1 MKAECCEPANEVFVD
16 FGTRLVSTDYKAFC
30 LKIRP
35 LNCIE
40 RRKPMFFRQR
50 TVNALVPE
58 QLNIT
63 IWELRNSC
71 EESYIHTAIA
81 YLTNVIAGSS
91 IRHVNGNGTMALA
104 KLYQQFPEKAGRE
117 RAEKANSKEARGST
131 SGASCRLHRI
141 VEIA

>member
-1 MKAECCEPANEVFVD
+1 MKAEGCEPANEVFMD

-35 LNCIE
+35 LNCLE
-40 RRKPMFFRQR
+40 RRKPMFFRQS

-71 EESYIHTAIA
+71 EESYIHTAIP

-91 IRHVNGNGTMALA
+91 IRHVDGNRSVVLG
-104 KLYQQFPEKAGRE
+104 KLYQQCPEKA
-117 RAEKANSKEARGST
+117 
-131 SGASCRLHRI
+131 
-141 VEIA
+141 